1 MKAVESI
8 LREVTKRNI
17 VIDNRSVERDV
28 ILVKGE
34 WKFCPLDGAEAT
46 QRTGVQL
53 FSDQLD
59 TPPARILSTDFS
71 QFLDYVEVVTDRKVI
86 NEIKKPPTTNVS
98 WSINNSGRQVFKS
111 EEKFAALLQ
120 NLQKQTSL
128 EFVRTKRIIPIWFIR
143 ERPVAEQPNNG
154 K

>member
-1 MKAVESI
+1 PMERRIKSDESI

-34 WKFCPLDGAEAT
+34 WKFSPLDAADAT

-53 FSDQLD
+53 FSDKLD
-59 TPPARILSTDFS
+59 TPPARILSTDFT
-71 QFLDYVEVVTDRKVI
+71 QFLGYVEGVTDRKVI

-111 EEKFAALLQ
+111 EEKFA
-120 NLQKQTSL
+120 
-128 EFVRTKRIIPIWFIR
+128 
-143 ERPVAEQPNNG
+143 
-154 K
+154 